1 MSAQS
6 NSIFTG
12 LSIGLPM
19 IWANY
24 YLCFSKCTVWRSKLG
39 NKSTQIFHFTSV
51 CVPSST
57 LKTYH
62 KSLTSHWQS
71 IFLKTWS
78 REPFLVC
85 FANVLLV
92 LYIHRPG
99 AILCKVER
107 WCKRLLLIS
116 PKLKTLLRCS
126 FVSSFFSFLNS
137 LFLWPWYWLTAPSL
151 KEQSL
156 AFLMSKLCN
165 CACVFAIH
173 SPKKIVN
180 LRRCE
185 PHTYAAVS
193 SPEVHSREPSM
204 CVIQALCL
212 GQVRRCLWRGMLH
225 TDTHAHVRTQKRW
238 RWQGDA
244 MSLWYL
250 VSVKAQWQLVTSDL
264 TRLLAH
270 TLMCKWTWAYA
281 HRDAHD
287 ISYSITPNN
296 DILKVQHFAHECQVS
311 IIIFSLIHMH

>member
-19 IWANY
+19 I
-24 YLCFSKCTVWRSKLG
+24 CFSKCTVWKFKLG

-107 WCKRLLLIS
+107 WCKRRLLIS

-137 LFLWPWYWLTAPSL
+137 LFLWPWYWLTVPSL

-156 AFLMSKLCN
+156 TFLMSKLCN
-165 CACVFAIH
+165 H
-173 SPKKIVN
+173 
-180 LRRCE
+180 
-185 PHTYAAVS
+185 
-193 SPEVHSREPSM
+193 
-204 CVIQALCL
+204 Q
-212 GQVRRCLWRGMLH
+212 
-225 TDTHAHVRTQKRW
+225 
-238 RWQGDA
+238 
-244 MSLWYL
+244 
-250 VSVKAQWQLVTSDL
+250 
-264 TRLLAH
+264 
-270 TLMCKWTWAYA
+270 
-281 HRDAHD
+281 
-287 ISYSITPNN
+287 
-296 DILKVQHFAHECQVS
+296 
-311 IIIFSLIHMH
+311 FSKEDR